1 MGKTRQLLDG
11 NKIPAD
17 GFGVFL
23 IPDDMVEDPVLSAI
37 DIGYRHI
44 DTASIYK
51 NEQGVGKAIKRS
63 GVHRDHLFITTKI
76 WNDSQG
82 RDRTRQS
89 CLESLEKLN
98 TTYLNCLL
106 IHWPVPSRGLFIET
120 WKEMIALRDEGLV
133 KSIGVS
139 NFNQEHLKQLIEST
153 GETPVLNQIECHPWL
168 QQESLRNYHADLGIA
183 TVSWSPL
190 ARGSL
195 LEDAII
201 QSIAKKYQSTT
212 AQVILSWHHQ
222 IGNIPVTKSVH
233 PSRIKQNLESQ
244 IVLDQSDLN
253 LIQSLEKGQRIGP
266 DPNTMS

>member
-1 MGKTRQLLDG
+1 
-11 NKIPAD
+11 
-17 GFGVFL
+17 
-23 IPDDMVEDPVLSAI
+23 
-37 DIGYRHI
+37 
-44 DTASIYK
+44 
-51 NEQGVGKAIKRS
+51 
-63 GVHRDHLFITTKI
+63 
-76 WNDSQG
+76 
-82 RDRTRQS
+82 
-89 CLESLEKLN
+89 
-98 TTYLNCLL
+98 
-106 IHWPVPSRGLFIET
+106 
-120 WKEMIALRDEGLV
+120 MIALRDEGLV

-222 IGNIPVTKSVH
+222 IGNLPVTKSVH